1 MPNAADGKWAGL
13 RTCTKT
19 FLTFAILLAL
29 IAILIN
35 LMTAKDATQVA
46 PVAAPAAEEVW
57 PKLTQF
63 SNDDIIDF
71 DVGGTTGQTKIRYGL
86 LLQVP
91 ESKMYAKF
99 IKKQW
104 K

>member
-1 MPNAADGKWAGL
+1 
-13 RTCTKT
+13 
-19 FLTFAILLAL
+19 L
-29 IAILIN
+29 IAP
-35 LMTAKDATQVA
+35 A
-46 PVAAPAAEEVW
+46 AAPAAAEEVW

-63 SNDDIIDF
+63 SDNDIIDF

-99 IKKQW
+99 IKKQM

>member
-1 MPNAADGKWAGL
+1 MPNGAEGKWAGL

-35 LMTAKDATQVA
+35 LMGAKDVAPIAVPAAAA
-46 PVAAPAAEEVW
+46 PVAAAEVW

-63 SNDDIIDF
+63 NNDDIIDF

-91 ESKMYAKF
+91 ESTMY
-99 IKKQW
+99 
-104 K
+104 

>member
-1 MPNAADGKWAGL
+1 V
-13 RTCTKT
+13 
-19 FLTFAILLAL
+19 
-29 IAILIN
+29 
-35 LMTAKDATQVA
+35 TAPA
-46 PVAAPAAEEVW
+46 AAEEVW

-63 SNDDIIDF
+63 NNDDIIDF

-91 ESKMYAKF
+91 ESKMYSKF
-99 IKKQW
+99 IKKQL